1 MKLLNL
7 KSHGS
12 LANLIADSI
21 LVLLKSKSVI
31 SVTIS
36 DSIVVINGVT
46 STNNFLS
53 ITTIKNVVN
62 SCSYDIFGMVKSFEI
77 IETIKYN
84 QNILENYNINNLKVY
99 NNTRPIFKHNIPPVN
114 ENKLQYTSEFPHGY
128 SLECG
133 RLVLYYSEMIFK
145 NIKNSIGLQYGNFSI
160 DNKRIRF
167 EGNCI
172 LSDEMVESLIL
183 DYFNFN
189 FCEFYHILDGYD
201 LKRDV
206 KYPFEIKPW
215 LTDELM
221 VKIEV
226 F

>member
-36 DSIVVINGVT
+36 DNFVIINGVT

-53 ITTIKNVVN
+53 NTTIKNVIN
-62 SCSYDIFGMVKSFEI
+62 SCSYDIFGMIKNFEV

-84 QNILENYNINNLKVY
+84 QNILDNYNINNLKVY
-99 NNTRPIFKHNIPPVN
+99 NNTRPVFEHNVPPSN

-133 RLVLYYSEMIFK
+133 RLVLYYCEMIFK
-145 NIKNSIGLQYGNFSI
+145 NIRNSIGLEYGNFSI
-160 DNKRIRF
+160 ENKRIRF
-167 EGNCI
+167 EGKCF
-172 LSDEMVESLIL
+172 LSDELVESLIL
-183 DYFNFN
+183 DNFNFN
-189 FCEFYHILDGYD
+189 FFEFYQILDGYD
-201 LKRDV
+201 LTRDV
-206 KYPFEIKPW
+206 KLPFETKPW
-215 LTDELM
+215 LRDELM
-221 VKIEV
+221 LKIEV